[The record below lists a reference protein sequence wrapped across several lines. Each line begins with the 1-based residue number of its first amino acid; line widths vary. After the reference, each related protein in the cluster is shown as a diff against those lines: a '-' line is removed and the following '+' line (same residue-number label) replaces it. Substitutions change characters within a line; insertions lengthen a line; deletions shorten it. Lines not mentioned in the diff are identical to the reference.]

1 MLLCPWC
8 HRNYLAN
15 LFKCTWIHVHYL
27 QFQRDWQTTQW
38 ASSCGSYQTH
48 IQPAVPRR
56 SWKCWRRTSWVRT
69 SSPSLQNSVG
79 SPILSEKSHCILF
92 PQRGRNKPLWCW
104 WSISSSSTCRLASR
118 GRGWVC
124 LRHVWRPRIQES
136 VVRLAPPLPSV
147 HFTAVVAYTVGVF
160 YSGGSG
166 VQLRVHPKIFGLPR
180 PLPACQCTRSY
191 CRYWPVAS

>member
-1 MLLCPWC
+1 MCS
-8 HRNYLAN
+8 
-15 LFKCTWIHVHYL
+15 WIHVHYL

-56 SWKCWRRTSWVRT
+56 SWKCWRRPSWVRI

-79 SPILSEKSHCILF
+79 SPKLSEKSHCILF

-118 GRGWVC
+118 GLGAG
-124 LRHVWRPRIQES
+124 S
-136 VVRLAPPLPSV
+136 GTYSNAVRLAPPLPSAQLV
-147 HFTAVVAYTVGVF
+147 SF
-160 YSGGSG
+160 YSRGCVHGSSFSRLFSIASCK
-166 VQLRVHPKIFGLPR
+166 VSHWQ
-180 PLPACQCTRSY
+180 
-191 CRYWPVAS
+191 VADIYSKGRFAIVSWRRKSVKLNIIMSIVPMK